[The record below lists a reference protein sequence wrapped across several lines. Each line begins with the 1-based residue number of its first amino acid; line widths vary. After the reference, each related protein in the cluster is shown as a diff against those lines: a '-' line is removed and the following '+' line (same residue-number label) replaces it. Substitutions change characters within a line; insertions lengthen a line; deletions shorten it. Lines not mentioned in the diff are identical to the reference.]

1 MEKITRFIECLL
13 PITLCNLKCP
23 YCYVIQRHN
32 RKMAHA
38 DLHYPVDHMIK
49 CLSKERFGGMCFFSI
64 CGAGET
70 MLCPELP
77 TLVKG
82 LLNNGHFINITT
94 NGTITKAIDSII
106 SKTSEDERKRLHIA
120 FSLHY
125 LELKKR
131 GLLDRFF
138 NNVTQVKEA
147 GISFVVQ
154 LNLTDEYLPYID
166 EIKSAVKDRLGAF
179 PQIAATRDEVSLDS
193 NIRLRTKIPQAEY
206 NSIGKSFDSPLFDCT
221 LKFFNNPPKGFCY
234 AGKWSYVLNLQD
246 GTLKSCYASPRQI
259 NIFSNPDAPISLDA
273 VGHNCK
279 SLFCMNSS
287 HFLSMGV
294 NPEIQLPSYGE
305 LRNRKT
311 VNGSYWYN
319 KTARELLYHKLY
331 ESNQEYSKLQKFKC
345 DIKGSLSNLPYGIY
359 SSLPLWAKAL
369 IKKLN

>member
-38 DLHYPVDHMIK
+38 NLRYPVDHMVK

-77 TLVKG
+77 DLVKG

-94 NGTITKAIDSII
+94 NGTITKAIDSLIL
-106 SKTSEDERKRLHIA
+106 KTTPDERDRLHIA

-125 LELKKR
+125 LELKDR

-138 NNVTQVKEA
+138 NNIARVKDA

-154 LNLTDEYLPYID
+154 LNLTDEYLPYVE
-166 EIKSAVKDRLGAF
+166 EIKEVVKKRLGAL
-179 PQIAATRDEVSLDS
+179 PQLAATRDEISLDS
-193 NIRLRTKIPQAEY
+193 NIKLRTKIPQSKY
-206 NSIGKSFDSPLFDCT
+206 NDIGASFESPLFDCT

-246 GTLKSCYASPRQI
+246 GTLKACYASPKQI
-259 NIFSNPDAPISLDA
+259 NIFSNPNASISLDA

-294 NPEIQLPSYGE
+294 NPEIKVPSYGE

-311 VNGSYWYN
+311 INGSFWYN
-319 KTARELLYHKLY
+319 ETARNLLYHKLS
-331 ESNQEYSKLQKFKC
+331 ESNQEYTTTQKLRC
-345 DIKGSLSNLPYGIY
+345 DIK
-359 SSLPLWAKAL
+359 SSLINLSYSIYTSLPHWFKTL
-369 IKKLN
+369 IKKLH